1 MSQFIK
7 TVFLFFVISSCSKE
21 ISETTSVETEEPE
34 VIEGSTLPLIRIN
47 TRGNPIV
54 DEPKIAGS
62 FDILEDDVVIEAHQI
77 GIEIRGSSS
86 QMFDKKSY
94 GFETWDENGEDL
106 NVELAGFPEE
116 EDWILYGPYSDKSL
130 LRNVL
135 IYELSNKMGQYAS
148 RTAFYELEIN
158 EVFLGT
164 YVLMEKI
171 KRDKNRVDISKNKE
185 EDITGLE
192 LAMDSMNE
200 VLAPMKSFIIPGGH
214 QAIST
219 AHIARCVC
227 RRAERWCVN
236 MQEEDLFVETLVI
249 KYLNRLS
256 DYLFT
261 LARYIGHLNGVA
273 DLPWK
278 PRI

>member
-1 MSQFIK
+1 MKIYTKAGDQGKTSLIGGTRVPKSHIRIESYGTVDELNSFIGLLNDLVVDAK
-7 TVFLFFVISSCSKE
+7 INADLKE
-21 ISETTSVETEEPE
+21 IQDRLFTV
-34 VIEGSTLPLIRIN
+34 
-47 TRGNPIV
+47 
-54 DEPKIAGS
+54 
-62 FDILEDDVVIEAHQI
+62 
-77 GIEIRGSSS
+77 GSSLACDPEKES
-86 QMFDKKSY
+86 ALRIP
-94 GFETWDENGEDL
+94 DL
-106 NVELAGFPEE
+106 
-116 EDWILYGPYSDKSL
+116 
-130 LRNVL
+130 
-135 IYELSNKMGQYAS
+135 
-148 RTAFYELEIN
+148 
-158 EVFLGT
+158 
-164 YVLMEKI
+164 
-171 KRDKNRVDISKNKE
+171 KE
-185 EDITGLE
+185 EDILRLE
-192 LAMDSMNE
+192 TAMDAMNE